1 MEYKKAEVAR
11 LTDAIN
17 AIQSTDQSKLGNP
30 ADGIH
35 TLTPVSAYESDE

>member
-17 AIQSTDQSKLGNP
+17 AIQSTDQMKQGKPYDSP
-30 ADGIH
+30 PI
-35 TLTPVSAYESDE
+35 LTVVSAYEADE